1 VANTRT
7 LKRSFAGGEIS
18 PEMYGRIDDTK
29 YQSGA
34 ALLENFIATPQGP
47 AVNRPGF
54 AYVNSTKNNGVARLI
69 PFTFN
74 VTQTMVIEMG
84 AGYFRFHTNG
94 ETLEYSASGDAWVP
108 PSGAISISYTT
119 PAVVSWTGHALTT
132 GDPII
137 FYLYG
142 DHGLSELPSGFKVG
156 YAYTADV
163 IDANSFRIKDN
174 GVLVGL
180 VDPGTGGGGTTNYPG
195 TGTST
200 TSGSAYSGGDFE
212 NFSSALTGLASV
224 AVPGGIATLNVSLT
238 SIIHLADRES
248 YGSGY
253 GNVSNAIAMYEY
265 STDGVYWTEF
275 HQTSDRETT
284 SFSVAIAVSDISQL
298 RLRTHVAGEAGEFG
312 SAFASAEISTWS
324 VDVPA
329 VAITGALDF
338 VRAYRDYS
346 PSDTVLY
353 GGATYVAMQ
362 LATGGTITPGTDSAV
377 WSLLPASL
385 TYEIP
390 NSYAAEDLFEIHYVQ
405 SADIITLVHRNYQPA
420 ELRRLGATS
429 WTFIPVATGPS
440 LSSPSRVTVTASPGY
455 LAKIASSDGAT
466 PSKLTTV
473 ASHTLAQ
480 GDGVYATDLVISGVT
495 TSGFYMVSK
504 VPVDG
509 TGALIADELYLMDYS
524 GNEVTVASLGS
535 APTLQLGGKI
545 FDITNYY
552 VVTALTA
559 DGINESPVSS
569 EVSVLCNLN
578 VEGSYNTI
586 AWSAVTNAA
595 RYYVY
600 KKKNGLFGFIGSTTG
615 VSFNDNNIAPDFSI
629 TPPTFD
635 TIFSGAGEYPGAV
648 SYFDQRRCFAG
659 STNKPQ
665 DVWMSKTGTESD
677 FSYSIPVKDTD
688 RIYFRVATREA
699 NAIQHIVPLTQLLLM
714 TSSAELRVSPVNSDA
729 VTPGDISVRPQS
741 YVGCSSVQPSVVNN
755 SLVYAA
761 ARGGHVREMGYSWQS
776 NGFVTGD
783 LSLRASHLFD
793 NLTIVD
799 QCFAKSPR
807 PIVWFVSSNGNLI
820 GLTYI
825 PEEQIGAWHH
835 HATDGVFES
844 ITAVAEGSEDRLYAV
859 IRRTINGNTVR
870 YIERMASRIID
881 EDDPSTWF
889 FVDAGSTYSGAPATV
904 ITGFDWLEGE
914 TVAILADGAE
924 QVQQVVTGGAITL
937 EQEASVVH
945 VGLPYNSDLQ
955 SLPLTLDLDGFGQ
968 GRTKNINKVSVRVSG
983 SSALKAG
990 PDFDHLRAYKQ
1001 RTTELYGTPPSLQTG
1016 ELEIE
1021 LTPKWQAE
1029 GQIYI
1034 RQSSPLPITV
1044 VGITMVVSIGG

>member
-69 PFTFN
+69 PFTYSP
-74 VTQTMVIEMG
+74 TQTMAIEIG
-84 AGYFRFHTNG
+84 AGHFRFHTQG
-94 ETLEYSASGDAWVP
+94 ETLEYPSTGIAGWVA
-108 PSGAISISYTT
+108 PSGAITLSYTSPT
-119 PAVVSWTGHALTT
+119 IVTWAAHGLTT
-132 GDPII
+132 GDPIR
-137 FYLYG
+137 FYLANG
-142 DHGLSELPSGFKVG
+142 FTVADLPAGLRVG
-156 YAYTADV
+156 YTYTAHV
-163 IDANSFRIKDN
+163 IDANTFYIFDGTSA
-174 GVLVGL
+174 VGL
-180 VDPGTGGGGTTNYPG
+180 AAAPPAGTDFVGSGTASASAYASPGNVDTV
-195 TGTST
+195 
-200 TSGSAYSGGDFE
+200 TSGT
-212 NFSSALTGLASV
+212 LTGLPNTPV
-224 AVPGGIATLNVSLT
+224 AAGQATLHVTFSADIDIDTDVRNPGFARVT
-238 SIIHLADRES
+238 FQYSIDGTNW
-248 YGSGY
+248 GSF
-253 GNVSNAIAMYEY
+253 Y
-265 STDGVYWTEF
+265 STGSSVS
-275 HQTSDRETT
+275 TSV
-284 SFSVAIAVSDISQL
+284 SVQIPITNLNQL
-298 RLRTHVAGEAGEFG
+298 RLRIQSIAHG
-312 SAFASAEISTWS
+312 STTGGASAQGSISVWS
-324 VDVPA
+324 ATAPTTGTPTNVTSVSAYRYYTSGDLVSYGGSNYNSLQVDV
-329 VAITGALDF
+329 
-338 VRAYRDYS
+338 
-346 PSDTVLY
+346 
-353 GGATYVAMQ
+353 
-362 LATGGTITPGTDSAV
+362 GGTIAPGTDSTV
-377 WSLLPASL
+377 WSLLPADL
-385 TYEIP
+385 VYEVP
-390 NSYAAEDLFEIHYVQ
+390 NPYAVEDLFEIHYAQ
-405 SADIITLVHRNYQPA
+405 SGDVLTLVHPNYPPA
-420 ELRRLGATS
+420 ELRRLGATQ
-429 WTFIPVATGPS
+429 WQYEAIDFGQAIAAPTGVA
-440 LSSPSRVTVTASPGY
+440 VVASPGY
-455 LAKIASSDGAT
+455 QAKISTSDGAT

-473 ASHTLAQ
+473 ASHTLSQ
-480 GDGVYATDLVISGVT
+480 GDGVYATDLVIGGVT
-495 TSGFYMVSK
+495 TADFFIVSK

-509 TGALIADELYLMDYS
+509 TGALIPTQLYLMDYS
-524 GNEVTVASLGS
+524 GNDVTVSSLGAS
-535 APTLQLGGKI
+535 PTLQLGGKI

-559 DGINESPVSS
+559 DGINESPVSA
-569 EVSVLCNLN
+569 EVSVLDNLN
-578 VEGSYNTI
+578 VTGSYNTI
-586 AWSAVTNAA
+586 SWSAVANAA

-600 KKKNGLFGFIGSTTG
+600 KKKNGLFGFIGSTTDR
-615 VSFNDNNIAPDFSI
+615 SFNDNNIAPDFSI

-635 TIFSGAGEYPGAV
+635 AIFDGAGEYPGAV
-648 SYFDQRRCFAG
+648 SYFDQRRTFAG

-665 DVWMSKTGTESD
+665 DVWMAKTGTESD

-699 NAIQHIVPLTQLLLM
+699 NTIQHIVPLTQLILM
-714 TSSAELRVSPVNSDA
+714 TSSAELRISPVNSDA

-881 EDDPSTWF
+881 EDDSSTWF

-904 ITGFDWLEGE
+904 ISGFDWLEGE

-968 GRTKNINKVSVRVSG
+968 GRTKNINKVWVRVSG
-983 SSALKAG
+983 SSGVKAG
-990 PDFDHLRAYKQ
+990 PDVDHLIADKQ
-1001 RTTELYGTPPSLQTG
+1001 RTTEPYGTPPRLQTG
-1016 ELEIE
+1016 ELLIA
-1021 LTPKWQAE
+1021 LTPQWQEE

-1044 VGITMVVSIGG
+1044 VGITMEVSIGG